1 MFFLIFCTL
10 VLGLTVQSNPNG
22 LIFKLSVVQWSSEA
36 PFPTGYF
43 YLLRLVTKN
52 VLKTPLRFVVIFN
65 LRFVVIFNLRFV
77 VIFRWSL

>member
-22 LIFKLSVVQWSSEA
+22 SIFKLSVVQWSRDFPSEA

-65 LRFVVIFNLRFV
+65 LRLVVIFNLN
-77 VIFRWSL
+77 WSL